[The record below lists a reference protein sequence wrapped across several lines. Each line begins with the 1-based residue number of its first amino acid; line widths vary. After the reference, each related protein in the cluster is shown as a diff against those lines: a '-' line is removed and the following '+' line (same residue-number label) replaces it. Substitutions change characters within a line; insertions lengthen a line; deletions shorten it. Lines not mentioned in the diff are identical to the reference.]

1 MNSQSSLPTLRH
13 AATVILLRERNRTV
27 ELLLLHR
34 HADLKFLG
42 GTWAFPGGGLSPHDC
57 EAPAVSRLLPASD
70 EHVLRD
76 AQLAAVPPD
85 LVQGLLI
92 AACRET
98 FEETGVL
105 LAQHADGTPCDPALV
120 ARLQPERAGI
130 DADASA
136 FARMLEREQLY
147 LNAAKLVYWSHWIT
161 PSAIGP
167 RRYDTRFFALALP
180 EGQSV
185 SALSSESTDA
195 VWLTPRA
202 VHEAAERRDMNVPAP
217 TMRNIE
223 DVQACYEQHGSVA
236 GLLAAESRRL
246 VLPILPKAIET
257 EQGKIVLMPWDA
269 AYHTTPGE
277 GTPPDMEF
285 PPAWRAM
292 QSRRRQF

>member
-1 MNSQSSLPTLRH
+1 
-13 AATVILLRERNRTV
+13 VILLRERDHDIEV
-27 ELLLLHR
+27 LLLRR
-34 HADLKFLG
+34 HADMKFLG
-42 GTWAFPGGGLSPHDC
+42 GTWVFPGGGLSPHDC
-57 EAPAVSRLLPASD
+57 KPPAMSRLLASSD
-70 EHVLRD
+70 HDLKDV
-76 AQLAAVPPD
+76 QLAAVPSD

-105 LAQHADGTPCDPALV
+105 LAQFADGTPCDAALV
-120 ARLQPERAGI
+120 ERLQAERAGI
-130 DADASA
+130 DADAGA

-161 PSAIGP
+161 PSSTRP
-167 RRYDTRFFALALP
+167 TRYDTRFFALALP
-180 EGQSV
+180 EAQNV
-185 SALSSESTDA
+185 SALSSESTEA
-195 VWLTPRA
+195 AWLTPRA
-202 VHEAAERRDMNVPAP
+202 VQEAAKRRDMNVPAP

-223 DVQACYEQHGSVA
+223 DVQACYEQYGSVA
-236 GLLAAESRRL
+236 ALLAAESGRL
-246 VLPILPKAIET
+246 VLPILPKAVET

-269 AYHTTPGE
+269 DYHTTPGE